1 MNNVTANEDKNGR
14 GLGRGLQWP
23 FYWITFILLPVY
35 QILSSQFPP
44 YRSANVTLELVPP
57 VGTEGPPLVGQLTIG
72 ALLGLV
78 VTGALL
84 VVIVLLM
91 LLAAAMLYQRRS
103 RKKKGPTIL
112 SNDFEFEN
120 MGVVSAPS
128 IFPRIDIMQQ
138 LSHHV
143 IISNHYITICNY
155 VPLHS
160 LCNHYILH
168 EILHNHYIIIV

>member
-1 MNNVTANEDKNGR
+1 MT
-14 GLGRGLQWP
+14 LG
-23 FYWITFILLPVY
+23 
-35 QILSSQFPP
+35 
-44 YRSANVTLELVPP
+44 LVPP

-78 VTGALL
+78 VAGALL
-84 VVIVLLM
+84 VVIMLLM

-128 IFPRIDIMQQ
+128 IFPYITIMQQ
-138 LSHHV
+138 LHH
-143 IISNHYITICNY
+143 HCITITSY
-155 VPLHS
+155 MYMQ
-160 LCNHYILH
+160 YINLTSP
-168 EILHNHYIIIV
+168 LHNHYIIIV